1 MRLFHIFIFLIFSF
15 SIFAQNEPVN
25 RMDSQ
30 GRKQGLWKKVDDQ
43 GKLVYEGRFV
53 NNVPTGEFRYY
64 HETGELKSI
73 SNFLNGVHKVKTTMF
88 HPNGKSA
95 SEGIFVDQIKDGEW
109 KYWDTDGT
117 LIAVENYKL
126 GIKEG
131 LWATYSAGTGT
142 LLQEEHF
149 LDGKL
154 HGVCKSYFT
163 DGNPSNLITYVNGK
177 RNGLSESYLTDK
189 KVATHG
195 HYHNNRKTGI
205 WEYYSQNGHLRKTIE
220 YQNDRAIKI
229 YLHFARKV
237 QGNTIYPTKEN
248 SLKLNQDSIAFFV
261 FADNTMK
268 VVSKNGKEITIGD
281 DMLTIRQWADIMV
294 FTPVSPHLYAA
305 NDAIKG
311 YHNLDDEIIEVEV
324 TPAYNFEYQENEAQ
338 GEEAKA
344 IMSLFNTDP
353 IEFEGE

>member
-248 SLKLNQDSIAFFV
+248 SLKLNQDSIAFFI

-268 VVSKNGKEITIGD
+268 VVSKNGKEISIGD

-305 NDAIKG
+305 NEAIKG

>member
-305 NDAIKG
+305 NEAIKG

>member
-248 SLKLNQDSIAFFV
+248 SLKLNQDSIAFFI

-305 NDAIKG
+305 NEAIKG

>member
-1 MRLFHIFIFLIFSF
+1 
-15 SIFAQNEPVN
+15 
-25 RMDSQ
+25 
-30 GRKQGLWKKVDDQ
+30 
-43 GKLVYEGRFV
+43 
-53 NNVPTGEFRYY
+53 
-64 HETGELKSI
+64 
-73 SNFLNGVHKVKTTMF
+73 
-88 HPNGKSA
+88 
-95 SEGIFVDQIKDGEW
+95 VDQIKDGEW

-248 SLKLNQDSIAFFV
+248 SLKLNQDSIAFFI

-305 NDAIKG
+305 NEAIKG

>member
-88 HPNGKSA
+88 HPNGNSA

-126 GIKEG
+126 GVKEG
-131 LWATYSAGTGT
+131 MWATYCAGTGT
-142 LLQEEHF
+142 LLQEEHY

-237 QGNTIYPTKEN
+237 QGNTIYPTKES
-248 SLKLNQDSIAFFV
+248 SLKLNQDSIAFFI

-311 YHNLDDEIIEVEV
+311 YQILDDEIIEVEV

>member
-248 SLKLNQDSIAFFV
+248 SLKLNQDSIAFFI

-268 VVSKNGKEITIGD
+268 VVSKNGEEITIGD

-305 NDAIKG
+305 NEAIKG

>member
-237 QGNTIYPTKEN
+237 HGNTIYPTKEN
-248 SLKLNQDSIAFFV
+248 SLKLNQDSIAFFI

-305 NDAIKG
+305 NEAIKG